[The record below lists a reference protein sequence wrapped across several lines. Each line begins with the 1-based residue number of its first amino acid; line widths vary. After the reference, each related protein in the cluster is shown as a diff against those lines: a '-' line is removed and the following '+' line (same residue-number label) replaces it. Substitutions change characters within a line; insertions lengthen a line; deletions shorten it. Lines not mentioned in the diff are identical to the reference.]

1 MSLSNIKQLIAKEV
15 KRQQT
20 GLIMIA
26 SENYCSKEA
35 LAATGSPLSNKYS
48 EGYPGKRYYS
58 GNEYIDQIEV
68 LAQKSCLKMFD
79 LKGDKWHANVQ
90 PHSGSSANLAVY
102 LGLLQPGDKILAMDL
117 SHGGHLTHGSPV
129 NFSGKLFKFAHYG
142 VDEKTQLI
150 DYEKLE
156 KIALKEKPKMI
167 VCGATAYPRKIDF
180 RKFAAIAKKTGA
192 LLLADI
198 SHIAGL
204 IAADAHPSPFPYA
217 DIVTSTTHKTLAGPR
232 SALIIC
238 RIELAKEIDK
248 AIFPGLQGGPM
259 ENVISGKAICFEE
272 AITSKFKKIQLQTVK
287 NAAVLA
293 ELLKKNGIK
302 LVSGGTDNH
311 LLLLDLRPQNISGK
325 TAADI
330 LAEADIYTNANMI
343 PYDPAKPLNPS
354 GLRLGTAA
362 LSTRGM
368 KEKEMRLI
376 GLWIAEILKTPNDK
390 KLRSRIKNEVHVLT
404 KKFPIY
410 PIK

>member
-1 MSLSNIKQLIAKEV
+1 
-15 KRQQT
+15 
-20 GLIMIA
+20 
-26 SENYCSKEA
+26 
-35 LAATGSPLSNKYS
+35 
-48 EGYPGKRYYS
+48 
-58 GNEYIDQIEV
+58 
-68 LAQKSCLKMFD
+68 
-79 LKGDKWHANVQ
+79 
-90 PHSGSSANLAVY
+90 
-102 LGLLQPGDKILAMDL
+102 
-117 SHGGHLTHGSPV
+117 
-129 NFSGKLFKFAHYG
+129 